1 MESHAS
7 VAVFRGSS
15 LAVAGPG
22 LGVALRPEG
31 GTAAGVGVG
40 PAGRRGH
47 GAAGRGGEAGPRL
60 EGARRRLGAAV
71 GGGLRGLRGVG
82 LRGEVAR
89 RVLRRLLRRQLLR
102 LPREGGGRG
111 RGSRLAVGRELLGLL
126 RRGLLL
132 AVACWK
138 GKEQGGVRDTK
149 ESWVPA
155 ARPFVPNVHSDK
167 RKTMQEAQKRQ
178 TKRELPV
185 FLPFT

>member
-1 MESHAS
+1 MESQAS
-7 VAVFRGSS
+7 VAVFGGSSS

-40 PAGRRGH
+40 PAGRGGH

-71 GGGLRGLRGVG
+71 GGGLGGLRGVG
-82 LRGEVAR
+82 LRGEAAR

-111 RGSRLAVGRELLGLL
+111 RGRLAVCRELLGLL

-132 AVACWK
+132 AVACCK
-138 GKEQGGVRDTK
+138 GKERG
-149 ESWVPA
+149 A
-155 ARPFVPNVHSDK
+155 
-167 RKTMQEAQKRQ
+167 
-178 TKRELPV
+178 
-185 FLPFT
+185 

>member
-1 MESHAS
+1 MESHVS
-7 VAVFRGSS
+7 VAVFRGTS
-15 LAVAGPG
+15 LAVAGPR

-31 GTAAGVGVG
+31 GTATGVGVG

-60 EGARRRLGAAV
+60 EGARRCLGAAV
-71 GGGLRGLRGVG
+71 GGGLGGLRGVG
-82 LRGEVAR
+82 LRGEAAR

-111 RGSRLAVGRELLGLL
+111 RGGRLAVGRELLGLL

-138 GKEQGGVRDTK
+138 DKEQRGVRGTK
-149 ESWVPA
+149 EPWVPA
-155 ARPFVPNVHSDK
+155 ERPFVPNVHSDK
-167 RKTMQEAQKRQ
+167 CKTMQGSTEKANQA
-178 TKRELPV
+178 
-185 FLPFT
+185 